1 MSSAFYPLGMKSY
14 NNHTPQGGYKTWKG
28 SGIYQNPTG
37 IISGNQRPQTNKDY
51 RNVAVYKHGMP
62 RPIKHYRKGTN
73 VPYLASDDI
82 AEYYSNTHV
91 KSSRSGTSIGQ
102 LIDRPGSVIMK
113 DNANFKDGT
122 ENCGSCLG
130 QAVVSNWAPINN
142 LTEKPQA
149 NTMNSALCCNAQKK
163 ARRRVLPASTI
174 LKKNYYTT
182 HNEYLYNR
190 CQTFDQ
196 RAFNFY
202 SSGVGGPEVKPGGPE
217 SYPNTYVA
225 NCNPNVVIS
234 EAITIGIINRVA
246 YILHEESI
254 ITDIEYDA
262 FKSADITTMTAFVA
276 FLKTDVANSDES
288 IALLYK
294 VIDSANDSGIDE
306 SLALNGA
313 SNGCKVVVY
322 KPNNYQYAQQGAV
335 SSSARMLRLNV
346 NTINT
351 NLASIK
357 KPIHN
362 IVYKNKTP
370 ACDTSLYRKSGDAY
384 HCIKL

>member
-1 MSSAFYPLGMKSY
+1 
-14 NNHTPQGGYKTWKG
+14 
-28 SGIYQNPTG
+28 
-37 IISGNQRPQTNKDY
+37 
-51 RNVAVYKHGMP
+51 
-62 RPIKHYRKGTN
+62 
-73 VPYLASDDI
+73 
-82 AEYYSNTHV
+82 
-91 KSSRSGTSIGQ
+91 
-102 LIDRPGSVIMK
+102 
-113 DNANFKDGT
+113 
-122 ENCGSCLG
+122 
-130 QAVVSNWAPINN
+130 
-142 LTEKPQA
+142 
-149 NTMNSALCCNAQKK
+149 
-163 ARRRVLPASTI
+163 
-174 LKKNYYTT
+174 
-182 HNEYLYNR
+182 
-190 CQTFDQ
+190 
-196 RAFNFY
+196 
-202 SSGVGGPEVKPGGPE
+202 
-217 SYPNTYVA
+217 
-225 NCNPNVVIS
+225 
-234 EAITIGIINRVA
+234 
-246 YILHEESI
+246 
-254 ITDIEYDA
+254 
-262 FKSADITTMTAFVA
+262 MTAFVA